1 MKSSHTLS
9 KGDATARIKLDTT
22 GSGFQGAPQL
32 ERYFGDFQSA
42 TKKKGKYEGA
52 SFVVSPEK
60 SEEENSVESQDE
72 ARTPITP
79 TEKVLTGDRL
89 SIYDCTMKCIYEAA
103 KKKLNLGDDPGIRK
117 KEKKSKKD

>member
-42 TKKKGKYEGA
+42 TKKR
-52 SFVVSPEK
+52 
-60 SEEENSVESQDE
+60 ENM
-72 ARTPITP
+72 
-79 TEKVLTGDRL
+79 KVLL
-89 SIYDCTMKCIYEAA
+89 LLYLLKNL
-103 KKKLNLGDDPGIRK
+103 KKKILLKVKTKPEHQLHPRRK
-117 KEKKSKKD
+117 SLLEIDYLFMTVL